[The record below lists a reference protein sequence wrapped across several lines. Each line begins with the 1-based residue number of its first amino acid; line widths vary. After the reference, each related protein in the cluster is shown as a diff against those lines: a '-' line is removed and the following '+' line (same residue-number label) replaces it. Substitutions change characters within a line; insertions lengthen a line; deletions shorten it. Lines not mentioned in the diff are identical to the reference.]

1 MKLCM
6 RLYGLYTK
14 LCTKLYIKL
23 CTKLYTKL
31 CTKLYT
37 KLCTKLYIKLYTK
50 LCIKL
55 YEALYEA
62 LYIEALHE
70 ALREALRMEALHE
83 ALHKA
88 FVCAR
93 DTLLSGPRYIPDS
106 LYTCLCQVYPY
117 IHLGSHLI
125 FYPSLHPPYLGRHQN
140 ASQ

>member
-1 MKLCM
+1 M
-6 RLYGLYTK
+6 
-14 LCTKLYIKL
+14 
-23 CTKLYTKL
+23 
-31 CTKLYT
+31 
-37 KLCTKLYIKLYTK
+37 KLYTK

-55 YEALYEA
+55 YEALHEA
-62 LYIEALHE
+62 LHIEALHE
-70 ALREALRMEALHE
+70 ALREALHEALREALYTEALHE

-125 FYPSLHPPYLGRHQN
+125 FYPSLHPPYLGRH
-140 ASQ
+140 